1 MPVVRAHRDGVRP
14 ERGARGP
21 RRGVA
26 VVRSRMP
33 HHVFERDLG
42 LALAL
47 ELVDSVD
54 GGERATDVA
63 GDGIE
68 DLELLVEPA
77 IAGRALDVEDAD
89 DLAAGPER
97 HDDGLARLR
106 IAAAESVVV
115 DRPPEDDLLALARD
129 PAGDPLVDRL
139 SVSERNPKADRRAD
153 PELLALD
160 EHDRRPARADAP
172 RDLLRGAR
180 QEGRGVTSLLESG
193 EQPLEQGDAVRLAQ
207 AVVAGGG
214 PRASLA
220 EAHPPGGPRGGRRA
234 R

>member
-1 MPVVRAHRDGVRP
+1 MPVVRAHRDGVMP
-14 ERGARGP
+14 ERGGRGP

-97 HDDGLARLR
+97 HDDGIARLR
-106 IAAAESVVV
+106 IAAPESVVV
-115 DRPPEDDLLALARD
+115 SRAPEEDLLALARD
-129 PAGDPLVDRL
+129 PAGGPLDDRL
-139 SVSERNPKADRRAD
+139 AASGRD
-153 PELLALD
+153 PGPGS
-160 EHDRRPARADAP
+160 PARPDLPAP
-172 RDLLRGAR
+172 D
-180 QEGRGVTSLLESG
+180 Q
-193 EQPLEQGDAVRLAQ
+193 
-207 AVVAGGG
+207 
-214 PRASLA
+214 
-220 EAHPPGGPRGGRRA
+220 
-234 R
+234 